1 MDNDL
6 LNDEIKSLGRFFILS
21 LKKRKRITKI
31 SSDGKKYPKLT
42 IQQALD
48 LAISGKRAEGCRE
61 RTVKDYI
68 KMWRYFTDWLYAN
81 YDVEYID
88 ELTAEVF
95 REYINYM
102 KHDKKRYDTHKVIHT
117 DNRKVGL
124 ADTTI
129 NINLRTLRSIFNHLQ
144 REEII
149 QVNPMERIKLLRQ
162 DIDLTN
168 CLEDEEVK
176 TILQQPNLRD
186 FVGFRDFV
194 AINLLLDSGLRI
206 RELVSLRIT
215 DIDFQSRFI
224 TISPDKSKNRK
235 PRLVPIST
243 HVTKLVLQLV
253 NENKAN
259 FKSDLIFLT
268 SYGDP
273 LTTVHFNKRLKHYA
287 DKAGV
292 KGKKVSAHVY
302 RHTWAKNMIL
312 NGCDVF
318 TLQKIGG
325 WADIRTMRRYIQMDV
340 KEMRKSHDEFS
351 PLTKLRRTR

>member
-1 MDNDL
+1 M
-6 LNDEIKSLGRFFILS
+6 S

-31 SSDGKKYPKLT
+31 SNDGKKYPKLT

-81 YDVEYID
+81 YEVEYID

-149 QVNPMERIKLLRQ
+149 QVNPMERVKLLRQ

-176 TILQQPNLRD
+176 AILQQPKLRD

-206 RELVSLRIT
+206 RELVSLRIA

-224 TISPDKSKNRK
+224 TISSDRSKNRK

-273 LTTVHFNKRLKHYA
+273 LTSIHFNKRLKHYA

-340 KEMRKSHDEFS
+340 KEMRKSHDEYS
-351 PLTKLRRTR
+351 PLNKLKRTR